1 MVKFDNYVFLTICES
16 SLDRFKFSQY
26 STYYGYCRTLNLSL
40 KSGNLDKKEIDDI
53 IKITNDLILIYGF
66 DDKTCG
72 KYIPTAVLI
81 GVKHQSALKK
91 YSYPFHPNQTNE

>member
-40 KSGNLDKKEIDDI
+40 KSGNLDKKEIDDV

-72 KYIPTAVLI
+72 KYIAEYFDSDRYVDFQKIVIATRT
-81 GVKHQSALKK
+81 
-91 YSYPFHPNQTNE
+91 FFNF